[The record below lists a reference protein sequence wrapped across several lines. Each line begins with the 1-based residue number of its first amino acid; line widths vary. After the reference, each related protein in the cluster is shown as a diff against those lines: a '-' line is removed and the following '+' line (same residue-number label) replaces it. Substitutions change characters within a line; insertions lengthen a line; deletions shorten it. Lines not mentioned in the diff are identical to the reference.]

1 MSDQTLPEA
10 AELQA
15 GRHCAFR
22 PLCLAPGWLGQ
33 LSTPHCC
40 LRTWRRGASSDEMV
54 HAVSSDCEIVY
65 HCFRLVLDLAHS
77 ECGPC
82 LSFSLLLR
90 RLPGPIPCRVQ
101 RALSGRLLCP
111 LPGTPSALLDCIM
124 PSSEPRC
131 LFLSLLSLRAAPGS
145 PSTHPSARPSVL
157 PPVHPCV
164 HPSLP
169 SSHTDGLAA
178 RHCLGTRNTPV
189 NKAVRA
195 LTRWWRGSPTGDDMG
210 I

>member
-33 LSTPHCC
+33 LSTPRCC
-40 LRTWRRGASSDEMV
+40 LRTWRQGVSSDETV

-65 HCFRLVLDLAHS
+65 HCFRSVLDSAHS

-90 RLPGPIPCRVQ
+90 RLSGPIPCRVQ
-101 RALSGRLLCP
+101 RALSGPLLCP
-111 LPGTPSALLDCIM
+111 PPGTPLALLDCIM
-124 PSSEPRC
+124 PSPSEPRC
-131 LFLSLLSLRAAPGS
+131 LFLSLLSLRAAPAL
-145 PSTHPSARPSVL
+145 HPPIRL
-157 PPVHPCV
+157 PVH
-164 HPSLP
+164 L
-169 SSHTDGLAA
+169 SSHLSIRAYIHLSLLLTQTGWLPGTVLAP
-178 RHCLGTRNTPV
+178 GTPQ
-189 NKAVRA
+189 
-195 LTRWWRGSPTGDDMG
+195 
-210 I
+210 